1 MITDV
6 KINEAEKRRFYES
19 GAWGT
24 DTIADVWQDRSTRFA
39 DRVYVQDDL
48 GCSLTYREVD
58 EGASRI
64 AAWLTEQGVR
74 NGDVV
79 SFQVPKWAEFA

>member
-24 DTIADVWQDRSTRFA
+24 DTIADVWQDRSTRFTDQIGRA
-39 DRVYVQDDL
+39 SCRERVYHCV
-48 GCSLTYREVD
+48 
-58 EGASRI
+58 
-64 AAWLTEQGVR
+64 
-74 NGDVV
+74 
-79 SFQVPKWAEFA
+79 

>member
-6 KINEAEKRRFYES
+6 KINEAEKRRFYEN

-48 GCSLTYREVD
+48 GCSLTLLR
-58 EGASRI
+58 S
-64 AAWLTEQGVR
+64 
-74 NGDVV
+74 
-79 SFQVPKWAEFA
+79 

>member
-6 KINEAEKRRFYES
+6 KINEAENRRFYES

-64 AAWLTEQGVR
+64 AAWLTCETAMSSPFRFPNGR
-74 NGDVV
+74 N
-79 SFQVPKWAEFA
+79 FA